1 MASCAGQLL
10 LLCATS
16 LRSVGLRH
24 WDERLDLL
32 VSQSRPEEAIHLG
45 LRMLNGKAKAM
56 HGLKGTPNQRKRQLR
71 DKVIFFINVMT
82 IALLTNYCN
91 FSFRRLTFSMLTL
104 NEF

>member
-16 LRSVGLRH
+16 LRSIGLRH

-32 VSQSRPEEAIHLG
+32 VSQARPEEAIHLG

-71 DKVIFFINVMT
+71 DKVIFLIRCNDFCVIT
-82 IALLTNYCN
+82 GIHLL
-91 FSFRRLTFSMLTL
+91 RRLTFSLLTWTG
-104 NEF
+104 F

>member
-71 DKVIFFINVMT
+71 DKVIFFLNVMI
-82 IALLTNYCN
+82 IALLTNYCH
-91 FSFRRLTFSMLTL
+91 FF
-104 NEF
+104 